1 MGKTCP
7 YKESPAKLSL
17 RIHGNKVEAEWEETV
32 QGRERGESGGGS
44 RLWSV
49 GQKTSLGAK

>member
-32 QGRERGESGGGS
+32 QGREWGESGGGS